1 VINILLAA
9 AFLFGAIYNLFY
21 VQRNQTKLGLIAGY
35 TIAFAIAIGLV
46 TNAKR
51 AEIFVACA
59 AYAAVLVV
67 FVSGNLENGRSQ

>member
-1 VINILLAA
+1 MINILLAA